1 MKLSQAFIEEDVPIT
16 LDLSVRVI
24 NINYDKSSEVLER
37 SKTLRDYS
45 YFIYQVKCY
54 KKEGFSLEESIEKA
68 IKDCI
73 QQDRLKTFLTE
84 HGSEVINMLYTEFD
98 LDTAKEVWMEEAEK
112 RGKEEGKREAKR
124 SIAISLLDVLD
135 LETIEKKTG
144 LTIEELK
151 VLKEEETPPK

>member
-1 MKLSQAFIEEDVPIT
+1 M
-16 LDLSVRVI
+16 
-24 NINYDKSSEVLER
+24 
-37 SKTLRDYS
+37 
-45 YFIYQVKCY
+45 KCY

-73 QQDRLKTFLTE
+73 QQDRLKTFLKE